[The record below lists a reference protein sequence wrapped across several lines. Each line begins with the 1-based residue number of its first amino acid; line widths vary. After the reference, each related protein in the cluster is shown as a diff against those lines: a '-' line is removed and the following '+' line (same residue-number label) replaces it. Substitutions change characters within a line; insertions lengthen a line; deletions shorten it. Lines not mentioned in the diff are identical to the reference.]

1 MVRVKPLYRLER
13 LKVYVFYLC
22 IKKMSTVNTLAQSV
36 SKIANR
42 VNAHQILLEDLRTK
56 FVSPSTQTSSSPTN
70 SVEPSIESQI
80 ETIYKTIED
89 KMANLETEMKQMVNR
104 QTKMLESTLK
114 HEISQKVSSAVSDFD
129 KSGTIC
135 IIQQRLETL
144 DSRVEALC
152 RLCAYPNTHS
162 STDDTVT
169 SVETNDSGLE
179 MNVSGSEALYEE
191 TVETVA
197 KPKVTRRRAK
207 PVAQEKAV
215 LSLE

>member
-1 MVRVKPLYRLER
+1 
-13 LKVYVFYLC
+13 
-22 IKKMSTVNTLAQSV
+22 MSTVNTLAQSV

-70 SVEPSIESQI
+70 SVEPSIEAQI

-152 RLCAYPNTHS
+152 RLCAYPIYPNTQS